1 MEPGVTFQRYKC
13 LHLIDAYVQNIKE
26 ETWLDS
32 WITYNAPTTVLIV
45 TIIIIPQIN
54 TKRPNN
60 ILLSPVDRL
69 KALGTEFTQKI
80 GSVGHV
86 HIQHHAQH
94 PLSFEIRIIIV
105 SHPQHHPKKIELQL
119 ISKIPETKQAVENGN
134 YERCSLQSKFSDINN
149 GRLCNLVRDTCWWL
163 GATYGQSFPIGK
175 QTLLHRCI
183 MIGASIQILFHK
195 HT

>member
-1 MEPGVTFQRYKC
+1 M
-13 LHLIDAYVQNIKE
+13 
-26 ETWLDS
+26 
-32 WITYNAPTTVLIV
+32 

-86 HIQHHAQH
+86 RIQHHAQH

-149 GRLCNLVRDTCWWL
+149 GRLCNLVRDTC
-163 GATYGQSFPIGK
+163 
-175 QTLLHRCI
+175 
-183 MIGASIQILFHK
+183 
-195 HT
+195 